1 MRRMCHSLFIAL
13 IATGSTAAPARAQGV
28 VGRPLLGYA
37 DAFSVQPS
45 ETIRFMV
52 SSDAPEFR
60 ADLVRLI
67 HGDTNPLGP
76 GFREELISTA
86 PINRTYPGR
95 QQALRS
101 GSCVLIPDDAA
112 LRLLQSFTLQAW
124 IYPTTPD
131 KGVQGIITRWSD
143 DGGGYAL
150 ILAEDGSLGLWLGGD
165 GKEMKVS
172 TGRTMPVYLRAE
184 KAYPLGD
191 PLHSSHW
198 YFVAATF
205 DADTGEVRLY
215 QEPRVAWPGHPSA
228 AVVTHSTALTA
239 VGDAGAPLV
248 IGAFWEG
255 GTTHKPLTWRHFNGK
270 IGHPRLYDRSL
281 GEEEIRAL
289 RESEE
294 APAGALAVWDFAL
307 DIESREVTD
316 LSPNHLHGRT
326 LNMPRRAFTAHN
338 WSGTETDFKRAL
350 SEYGAIHFH
359 DDDLDDA
366 RWEVDFEYRVPSS
379 LRSGAYAARLRAADE
394 VEDYIPFFVRPPA
407 GTHTSDIAFL
417 APTFSYLA
425 YANMDSGI
433 PQLLSL
439 YDKHSDG
446 SGVSYSSRLRP
457 IVNFRPKLAD
467 AWEDVTFPH
476 QFNADLHLT
485 GWLEEKGYTYDVIT
499 DEDLHWEGT
508 SLLAPYRVILTGSH
522 PEYWSGQMLDALKA
536 YLEGGGRLMY
546 LGGNGFYWVTGMDPE
561 ERHTV
566 EIRRWG
572 GTQTW
577 EAQPGEFYLST
588 SGEMGGLWRFRGRP
602 PQQLVGVGFT
612 AQGPAPGVPYKRQP
626 DSFDPRA
633 AFIFEG
639 IDDDELI
646 GDFPNLVMSYG
657 AANFEL
663 DRFDLQLGTPPH
675 ALLLATGTGLPDGYK
690 HVIEQIYQSNLGT
703 VDSLVKADMVYFEYP
718 RGGAVFSTGAIG
730 WDGCLSYNG
739 YDNNVSRI
747 TDNILRRFV
756 SHEPL
761 PAMPPE

>member
-1 MRRMCHSLFIAL
+1 MLRVRLNLSLAL
-13 IATGSTAAPARAQGV
+13 LVAGSMAAPTCAQGIE
-28 VGRPLLGYA
+28 GRPLLGYA
-37 DAFSVQPS
+37 DALVVQPS

-52 SSDAPEFR
+52 SCDAPEFR

-76 GFREELISTA
+76 GFKEELISNA
-86 PINRTYPGR
+86 PINRSYPGR

-101 GSCVLIPDDAA
+101 GSCILIPDNAA
-112 LRLLQSFTLQAW
+112 LRLSKSFTLQAW
-124 IYPTTPD
+124 IYPTIPE
-131 KGVQGIITRWSD
+131 KGVQGIMAKWSD
-143 DGGGYAL
+143 GRGGYAL
-150 ILAEDGSLGLWLGGD
+150 ILAEDGSLGLWVGGD

-172 TGRTMPVYLRAE
+172 TGRAMPVHLRAE

-191 PLHSSHW
+191 PLHSSQW

-205 DADTGEVRLY
+205 DADSGEARLY
-215 QEPRVAWPGHPSA
+215 QEPLAAWPGQPSA
-228 AVVTHSTALTA
+228 AGVTKRGTPTT

-255 GTTHKPLTWRHFNGK
+255 GTDQRPLTWRHFNGK
-270 IGHPRLYDRSL
+270 ISHPRIYDRAL

-289 RESEE
+289 KESEDGGLS
-294 APAGALAVWDFAL
+294 GALAVWDFAL
-307 DIESREVTD
+307 DIDSRKVTD

-326 LNMPRRAFTAHN
+326 INMPRRAVTAHN
-338 WSGTETDFKRAL
+338 WSGDESDFKHAP

-366 RWEVDFEYRVPSS
+366 RWEVDFEYRVPDS
-379 LRSGAYAARLRAADE
+379 LGSGVYAARLQAADGA
-394 VEDYIPFFVRPPA
+394 EDYVPFFVRPPA
-407 GTHTSDIAFL
+407 GTHTADIAFL

-425 YANMDSGI
+425 YANSMSGI

-457 IVNFRPKLAD
+457 IVNFRPKVAHS
-467 AWEDVTFPH
+467 WN
-476 QFNADLHLT
+476 QKFNTDLHLIA
-485 GWLEEKGYTYDVIT
+485 WLKEKGHEYDVIT
-499 DEDLHWEGT
+499 DEDLHWEGMA
-508 SLLAPYRVILTGSH
+508 LLAPYKVIITGSH
-522 PEYWSGQMLDALKA
+522 PEYWSGRMLEALKA
-536 YLEGGGRLMY
+536 YLDGGGRLMY
-546 LGGNGFYWVTGMDPE
+546 LGGNGFYWVTGMDPL

-577 EAQPGEFYLST
+577 EAQPGEFYLNT
-588 SGEMGGLWRFRGRP
+588 TGEMGGLWRFRGRL

-612 AQGPAPGVPYKRQP
+612 AQGGAPGVPYKRQP

-639 IDDDELI
+639 IGDDELI
-646 GDFPNLVMSYG
+646 GDFPNLVMEYG
-657 AANFEL
+657 AATFEL
-663 DRFDLQLGTPPH
+663 DRYDLHLGTPPH
-675 ALLLATGTGLPDGYK
+675 ALLLATATGHPESYK
-690 HVIEQIYQSNLGT
+690 HVVEQIYMSNLGL

-718 RGGAVFSTGAIG
+718 RGGAVFTTGAIG

-747 TDNILRRFV
+747 TDNVLRRFA
-756 SHEPL
+756 SDAPL
-761 PAMPPE
+761 PAMPSE